1 MIKALNKSL
10 SFTIITC
17 FALSQIGCSTPTT
30 SPAKTDAKP
39 PVANNGTTTNN
50 TTPAAAATEKSIL
63 LTQKSSDGAIN
74 PIVPEELDSV
84 IVNGQTI
91 KASEIGIAKNG
102 FQTKAAT
109 YSLKF
114 INGKFVIISD
124 NGDIDFKVS
133 FKLKNAAD
141 YVVLPDLA
149 QLASGDLRIEL
160 KTDASGKI
168 VGITGGINNNGVIDT
183 TKPMFN
189 FDPVSGKLEVITDGG
204 LKTSTLEVDNVKAL
218 VKVKTELPETKLTE
232 EEAKKKKDENFVKKP
247 SAGAPFV
254 GKWTYSDAI
263 GTSIKLKMRD
273 GSNNELSYSSE
284 VKQPITNLDGGFSG
298 KIKYT
303 DEGSN
308 TLSFESVVNGKKI
321 SGKLEMVGDNSLSI
335 SFGQIE
341 ATELAQIS
349 GQKINLSRDV
359 N

>member
-30 SPAKTDAKP
+30 SPAKTDTNLPA
-39 PVANNGTTTNN
+39 GTTGTTTTNN
-50 TTPAAAATEKSIL
+50 QTPIERSIL
-63 LTQKSSDGAIN
+63 LTQKTSDGATN
-74 PIVPEELDSV
+74 PIVPEDLDSV

-114 INGKFVIISD
+114 INGKFVIRSSE
-124 NGDIDFKVS
+124 GDVDFKIS

-141 YVVLPDLA
+141 YVILPELA
-149 QLASGDLRIEL
+149 QLASGDLRVEF

-168 VGITGGINNNGVIDT
+168 IGITGGVNNNGVLDPS
-183 TKPMFN
+183 KPMFN
-189 FDPVSGKLEVITDGG
+189 FDPVTGKLEVISNGEVRTVEVTDE
-204 LKTSTLEVDNVKAL
+204 KTEL
-218 VKVKTELPETKLTE
+218 KVKTEPVKTKLNQDE
-232 EEAKKKKDENFVKKP
+232 LKKKQDEVNVKKP
-247 SAGAPFV
+247 SAAAPFV

-263 GTSIKLKMRD
+263 GTSIKLQIRD
-273 GSNNELSYSSE
+273 TQNNEISYSSQ
-284 VKQPITNLDGGFSG
+284 VKQLITKLDGGFNG
-298 KIKYT
+298 KVKYT

-308 TLSFESVVNGKKI
+308 TLSFESAVNGKKI
-321 SGKLEMVGDNSLSI
+321 SGKLELVGDNSLSI

-341 ATELAQIS
+341 ATEFAQIS